1 MTTPPNMVYLPDLA
15 EGRLVRYYHF
25 RHPQS
30 GPSSCVLVSDCK
42 ANSPNLQY
50 AYVLYVYE
58 GGDFLTGRPCFAVAS
73 EVNRVAPVGSG
84 RSHFLGVFPG
94 GQQHINLGASD
105 DWADIQKFT
114 PRALEIIVEHF
125 SLSSPPQEAMVPTVM
140 LQRFRVP
147 RSYVLASSTP
157 PPPPPPAP
165 AKKWWE
171 FWKS

>member
-1 MTTPPNMVYLPDLA
+1 MNTPPDMVYLPDLA

-25 RHPQS
+25 RHPQF

-50 AYVLYVYE
+50 AHVLYVYE
-58 GGDFLTGRPCFAVAS
+58 GGDFIMGRPCFAVAS
-73 EVNRVAPVGSG
+73 EVNQGPAVSIG
-84 RSHFLGVFPG
+84 RSHFLGLFPG
-94 GQQHINLGASD
+94 DGQQIHINLGASD

-114 PRALEIIVEHF
+114 PRALELIVEHF
-125 SLSSPPQEAMVPTVM
+125 SLANPPQEVMVPTVM

-147 RSYVLASSTP
+147 HSYVLAPSTP
-157 PPPPPPAP
+157 PLPPPP